1 MDGWIN
7 EHTLI
12 PPLTSCKAKTTFRF
26 QVFSTVWLVVVLI
39 ESKILAGKGDDEF
52 ISFGFEVYLEYPK
65 KISY

>member
-1 MDGWIN
+1 
-7 EHTLI
+7 
-12 PPLTSCKAKTTFRF
+12 
-26 QVFSTVWLVVVLI
+26 VWLVVVLI